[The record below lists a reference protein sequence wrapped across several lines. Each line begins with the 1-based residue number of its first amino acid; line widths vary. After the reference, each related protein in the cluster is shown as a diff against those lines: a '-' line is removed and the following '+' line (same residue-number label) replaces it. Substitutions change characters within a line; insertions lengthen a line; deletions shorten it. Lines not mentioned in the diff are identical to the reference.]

1 MPSHSS
7 PPTYLSRRRVLSWAG
22 AGVLGVALVG
32 CGAEEDPLAQQ
43 ANAGDEKGYIAGDGT
58 VSEYPAGERGDPVRF
73 SGTLFDGTQVS
84 AEDLRGKPALL
95 NFWYAACPPCRVEA
109 PDLAELAQ
117 QFEGQ
122 IAFYGVNLRDDQATA
137 EAFERTFGIP
147 YPSFED
153 KDGKV
158 VMALN
163 AYVPPRA
170 VPTTL
175 VLDAQG
181 RVAARILGI
190 ADRSILETLLE
201 DTVAETA

>member
-1 MPSHSS
+1 M
-7 PPTYLSRRRVLSWAG
+7 VMA
-22 AGVLGVALVG
+22 G

-43 ANAGDEKGYIAGDGT
+43 ANTGDEKGYIAGDGT
-58 VSEYPAGERGDPVRF
+58 VSEYAPDQRGEPVQF
-73 SGTLFDGTQVS
+73 SGTLFDGTELS

-175 VLDAQG
+175 VLDSKG
-181 RVAARILGI
+181 RVAARVLGK
-190 ADRSILETLLE
+190 ADKSTLDALIK

>member
-1 MPSHSS
+1 M
-7 PPTYLSRRRVLSWAG
+7 VMA
-22 AGVLGVALVG
+22 G

-43 ANAGDEKGYIAGDGT
+43 ANTGDEKGYIAGDGT
-58 VSEYPAGERGDPVRF
+58 VSEYAPDQRGEPVQF
-73 SGTLFDGTQVS
+73 SGTLFDGTELS

-109 PDLAELAQ
+109 PDLVELAQ